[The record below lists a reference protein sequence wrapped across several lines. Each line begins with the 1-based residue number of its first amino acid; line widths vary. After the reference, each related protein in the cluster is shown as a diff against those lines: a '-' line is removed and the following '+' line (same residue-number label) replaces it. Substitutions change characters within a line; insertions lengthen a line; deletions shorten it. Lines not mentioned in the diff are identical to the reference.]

1 MISTGNEQ
9 IDVSSY
15 LTPKSPHKDIT
26 WEETESEYII
36 KLKPTISTSAMMTPI
51 LACKDLSLGS
61 SVAFLTT

>member
-1 MISTGNEQ
+1 MSRLIFPPTVLLNLPG
-9 IDVSSY
+9 
-15 LTPKSPHKDIT
+15 KDIT